1 MVSGSVPAPES
12 LPQPPDARDR
22 RIEELE
28 LELREQKK
36 RDGERILRLERDLAE
51 VRRRLDQLLRLH
63 YGRTKSEGLSRDQL
77 ELMLV
82 GLPPVLEER
91 VSEAPTPKPPVP
103 PRPRQPRRALDDAHL
118 PTRETILEPAEV
130 RADPQG
136 WARLGEER
144 TSQLDYEPGKLFR
157 HVIVRPRYVRRE
169 QFVIAPLPAQPIDK
183 GMVGAGLLAWLLMGK
198 YVDHVPLHRTA
209 AILHRQHGVEVPR
222 NTLAGWVEQACEL
235 LRPIYRAMQAKL
247 RRRTY
252 LQVDETPV
260 RYLDPN
266 VKGKSELGYL
276 WVYLDP
282 GGEVLFQWSTGRAHD
297 APKEFLGEYRGILQV
312 DGYGAYEALVR
323 ARGGEV
329 SLAHCW
335 AHARREIKEA
345 SAGAPRTAGWLLG
358 QIKGMYGIE
367 QGLRQ
372 AKAGPRLREAARS
385 SQTRMIVERL
395 FKAMIRLR
403 ARELPGNAMAKA
415 LDYCLERREGLSR
428 FLSDGRIEI
437 DSNLV
442 ENAIRPCALGR
453 KNWLFIGHPEA
464 GDRAAVFYSL
474 MASCRRHGN
483 NPHDYLKD
491 VLTRLPSAKITEV
504 EEFTPWEWARRRAK
518 GGGRR

>member
-1 MVSGSVPAPES
+1 MPAPES
-12 LPQPPDARDR
+12 LPKPPDPRDR

-28 LELREQKK
+28 RADRAHREQKK
-36 RDGERILRLERDLAE
+36 RDDERIQKLERNLAE

-63 YGRTKSEGLSRDQL
+63 YGRARSEGLSRDQL

-82 GLPPVLEER
+82 GLPPVLEEP
-91 VSEAPTPKPPVP
+91 VAAAEAPKPSAP

-118 PTRETILEPAEV
+118 PTRETVIEPVEV
-130 RADPQG
+130 SADPQG
-136 WARLGEER
+136 WTRLGEER

-222 NTLAGWVEQACEL
+222 NTLAGWVEQACNL
-235 LRPIYRAMQAKL
+235 LRPIYRAMQEKL
-247 RRRTY
+247 RKRDY

-260 RYLDPN
+260 RYLDPD
-266 VKGKSELGYL
+266 VRGKSELGYL

-323 ARGGEV
+323 ARGGAV
-329 SLAHCW
+329 HLAHCW

-345 SAGAPRTAGWLLG
+345 MAGSPRTGAWLLG
-358 QIKGMYGIE
+358 QVQAMYQIE
-367 QGLRQ
+367 RGLRE
-372 AKAGPRLREAARS
+372 AKAGPVLREAVRS
-385 SQTRMIVERL
+385 SQTRMIANRL

-428 FLSDGRIEI
+428 FLGDGRIEI

-453 KNWLFIGHPEA
+453 RNWLFIGHPEA
-464 GDRAAVFYSL
+464 GDRTAILYSL
-474 MASCRRHGN
+474 MASCRLHGL
-483 NPHDYLKD
+483 NPYEYLKD
-491 VLTRLPSAKITEV
+491 VFTRLPAAKITEI
-504 EEFTPWEWARRRAK
+504 EPFTPAEWAKRRA
-518 GGGRR
+518 